1 MARRKETEKHP
12 AVAIEAFERQIDSL
26 SLSRNAKKIPF
37 WDDLTKVQ
45 RDVLLLIPRMGNA
58 AHAAS
63 YLGLRGQPWVDNEKA
78 LNPAF
83 SGALDHVDDWRDE
96 IYASRIQELVGVALI
111 ELEQSITQGTNLNA
125 RMNAINTLM
134 KISGRLRENT
144 VQQTVV
150 NGSFVHPA
158 SIQMYDKPTPPS
170 LNGNGAKIIEV
181 VDESADVYASAD

>member
-12 AVAIEAFERQIDSL
+12 AVAIEAFERQVDSL

-37 WDDLTKVQ
+37 WDDLTKYQ
-45 RDVLLLIPRMGNA
+45 RDVLLLVPRMGSA

-63 YLGLRGQPWVDNEKA
+63 YLGFRGQEWIDTQKQLCPE
-78 LNPAF
+78 F
-83 SGALDHVDDWRDE
+83 SDALDHVDDWRDE